1 MVSFER
7 AKELL
12 DDPSLSDSEVEQAR
26 DEFRLLAEIIF
37 ETWREERMKTKEEK
51 SATVQA

>member
-12 DDPSLSDSEVEQAR
+12 DDPTLSDLEVEQVR

-37 ETWREERMKTKEEK
+37 ETWREERVKAKEGKT
-51 SATVQA
+51 STIQA